1 MNLPPKIA
9 LLVAG
14 KIAVA
19 VRLFVLLLVASPVNF
34 QAQENEIFTV
44 TADALQDGKTVDL
57 TKAGW
62 KYQAGDLEEW
72 ADPQFDDSAWD
83 KLEATSVKI
92 DSLPPSGWN
101 GRAWF
106 RLRLKVE
113 ESIADRT
120 FALVGRQIGA
130 SEIYLDGRLLT
141 RFGEISESGG
151 DDLEYNPNRLPIPF
165 KFDGAGEHTLAVR
178 YSHSGMKDM
187 SGVWGA
193 WFRKNNI
200 NPGFSLSI
208 ADASDVKTTIQT
220 YANSASMRIGF
231 LFVGILTGLAL
242 LHFLLFVFYRAERGN
257 LFYSIYAA
265 AFALNLVCGNLL
277 AFGHQGLTSNIA
289 ASLSATFLIS
299 VVFVSLLAFL
309 HVAFGRRLDW
319 KFWSLVA
326 LWATSVVFSSVFLNN
341 LGKLNIIPS
350 AAIFLSF
357 AFGIFLL
364 VKALKEKRPGA
375 WILMVGVQLFAIS
388 MFVMLLTQLKVAEL
402 PGYLVALNEFV
413 LLLGVPIAVSV
424 FLARNFARTNRDLAA
439 QLENV
444 KSLSEQKIEQERLSA
459 ELHAENERRAKEL
472 EEARQLQ
479 LSMLPKTVPQLPN
492 LEVAAYMKP
501 ATEVGGDYYDFHV
514 SPDGTLTV
522 AVGDATGHGLKAGT
536 VVTAT
541 KGLFNNLAHAPD
553 IPDTFRQISRSLKA
567 MNLRGLFMAMTMLKI
582 KGDRFSISAAGMP
595 STLVYRHAT
604 GEIEEIKLRAVPL
617 GSLATVEYQEQEFAL
632 SGNDCIFLMSD
643 GFLEMFNEAGEMLGD
658 GEVNRTL
665 TESANLSP
673 QEIINRFVKVGED
686 WAGTRPPDDDVT
698 FVVLKVK
705 NTINGN

>member
-1 MNLPPKIA
+1 MNLSPKIVS
-9 LLVAG
+9 LVAV

-19 VRLFVLLLVASPVNF
+19 VRLFILLVAASPINF
-34 QAQENEIFTV
+34 QAQENEIFIV
-44 TADALQDGKTVDL
+44 TADALRDGKTADL

-62 KYQAGDLEEW
+62 KYQAGDREEW

-83 KLEATSVKI
+83 KLEATSVKL

-106 RLRLKVE
+106 RLRLKIE

-120 FALVGRQIGA
+120 FALVGRQSGA

-141 RFGEISESGG
+141 RFGEISESG
-151 DDLEYNPNRLPIPF
+151 DIEYNPNRLPIPV

-178 YSHSGMKDM
+178 YSHSKMKDM

-208 ADASDVKTTIQT
+208 AAASDVKTMIQT
-220 YANSASMRIGF
+220 YATSASRRIAF
-231 LFVGILTGLAL
+231 LFVGVLSELAL

-277 AFGHQGLTSNIA
+277 AFGHQGLTFNIVV
-289 ASLSATFLIS
+289 SLSATFLIS

-309 HVAFGRRLDW
+309 HVAFGCRLDW

-326 LWATSVVFSSVFLNN
+326 LCTTSIVLTFVFFNN

-350 AAIFLSF
+350 AAIFLTF

-388 MFVMLLTQLKVAEL
+388 MFVILLTQLKVAEL
-402 PGYLVALNEFV
+402 PGYLTALNEFV

-459 ELHAENERRAKEL
+459 ELRAENERRAKEL

-479 LSMLPKTVPQLPN
+479 LSMLPKKLPQLPN
-492 LEVAAYMKP
+492 LEIAAYMKP
-501 ATEVGGDYYDFHV
+501 ATEVGGDYYDFLY
-514 SPDGTLTV
+514 G
-522 AVGDATGHGLKAGT
+522 
-536 VVTAT
+536 
-541 KGLFNNLAHAPD
+541 
-553 IPDTFRQISRSLKA
+553 SR
-567 MNLRGLFMAMTMLKI
+567 
-582 KGDRFSISAAGMP
+582 
-595 STLVYRHAT
+595 
-604 GEIEEIKLRAVPL
+604 
-617 GSLATVEYQEQEFAL
+617 
-632 SGNDCIFLMSD
+632 
-643 GFLEMFNEAGEMLGD
+643 
-658 GEVNRTL
+658 
-665 TESANLSP
+665 TEL
-673 QEIINRFVKVGED
+673 
-686 WAGTRPPDDDVT
+686 
-698 FVVLKVK
+698 
-705 NTINGN
+705 